1 MSRKVEFYTITIYQN
16 GVKTDY
22 SIMKL
27 FRNIKINLL
36 ESENNTDRTREFD
49 GRKIRLFSYYESL
62 NNNHIVLPFGR
73 DKGGNKPY
81 GVDKKDRLEEIP
93 RDLYDVNA
101 LGYDREYNIMLFTT
115 NQNGPTIKNVE
126 QYLNSCIS
134 STAGI
139 NLRIEPIEYNTG
151 IEKVRN
157 AELVKSIT
165 FSLDLGQSLN
175 AYYNRQIDDNTGA
188 PSLVEAFRNFAET
201 AHSEGDSRLL
211 SLKMSLGHTR
221 RDATL
226 NKESI
231 LCLIEQI
238 NIDSGFVKEIRV
250 DYKNGTEEKLDFA
263 TLKDTKLLLSHNCT
277 CAGSQVAPQELLN
290 NFDGAIENRIREI
303 TSHMRVFNQDKRQY
317 AGGDI
322 SIVVNV

>member
-22 SIMKL
+22 SIMNL

-36 ESENNTDRTREFD
+36 ESEHNTDRTREFD

-62 NNNHIVLPFGR
+62 NYNQIVLPFGR
-73 DKGGNKPY
+73 DKGTNKPY

-93 RDLYDVNA
+93 RDLYDVNS
-101 LGYDREYNIMLFTT
+101 LGYDSEYNIMLYTT
-115 NQNGPTIKNVE
+115 NQSGLTIKNVE

-134 STAGI
+134 SNIGV

-175 AYYNRQIDDNTGA
+175 AYYNRQIDDSGRA
-188 PSLVEAFRNFAET
+188 PLLEAFRNFTET
-201 AHSEGDSRLL
+201 AQSEGDSRLL

-226 NKESI
+226 NKDSI
-231 LCLIEQI
+231 LYLLEQI

-250 DYKNGTEEKLDFA
+250 DYKNGTNEKLDFA

-277 CAGSQVAPQELLN
+277 CAGSQVSPQELLN
-290 NFDGAIENRIREI
+290 NFDSAIENRVREI
-303 TSHMRVFNQDKRQY
+303 TSHMRVFDQDKEQY
-317 AGGDI
+317 TGGDI
-322 SIVVNV
+322 PIIVNV

>member
-22 SIMKL
+22 SIMNL

-36 ESENNTDRTREFD
+36 ESEHNTDRTREFD

-62 NNNHIVLPFGR
+62 NYNQIVLPFGR
-73 DKGGNKPY
+73 DKGTNKPY

-93 RDLYDVNA
+93 RDLYDVNS
-101 LGYDREYNIMLFTT
+101 LGYDSEYNIMLYTT
-115 NQNGPTIKNVE
+115 NQSGPTIKNVE

-134 STAGI
+134 SNIGV

-175 AYYNRQIDDNTGA
+175 AYYNRQIDDSGRA
-188 PSLVEAFRNFAET
+188 PLLEAFRNFTET
-201 AHSEGDSRLL
+201 AQSEGDSRLL

-226 NKESI
+226 NKDSI
-231 LCLIEQI
+231 LYLLEQI

-250 DYKNGTEEKLDFA
+250 DYKNGTNEKLDFA

-277 CAGSQVAPQELLN
+277 CAGSQVSPQELLN
-290 NFDGAIENRIREI
+290 NFDSAIENRVREI
-303 TSHMRVFNQDKRQY
+303 TSHMRVFDQDKEQY
-317 AGGDI
+317 TGGDI
-322 SIVVNV
+322 PIIVNV

>member
-62 NNNHIVLPFGR
+62 NNNQIVLPFGR

-151 IEKVRN
+151 
-157 AELVKSIT
+157 
-165 FSLDLGQSLN
+165 
-175 AYYNRQIDDNTGA
+175 A

-231 LCLIEQI
+231 LYLIEQI

-322 SIVVNV
+322 YIVVNV

>member
-22 SIMKL
+22 SIMNL

-36 ESENNTDRTREFD
+36 ESENNTDRTRKFD
-49 GRKIRLFSYYESL
+49 GRKIRLFSYYVSH
-62 NNNHIVLPFGR
+62 NNNQIVLPFGR
-73 DKGGNKPY
+73 DKGTNKPY

-93 RDLYDVNA
+93 RDLYDVNS
-101 LGYDREYNIMLFTT
+101 LGYDSEYNIMLYTT

-126 QYLNSCIS
+126 QYLNSCIGS
-134 STAGI
+134 AAGV
-139 NLRIEPIEYNTG
+139 NLKIEPIEYNTG

-157 AELVKSIT
+157 AELVKSII

-175 AYYNRQIDDNTGA
+175 AYYNSQIDDNTRA
-188 PSLVEAFRNFAET
+188 PLLESFRKFAEA

-226 NKESI
+226 NKDSI
-231 LCLIEQI
+231 LYLLEQI

-250 DYKNGTEEKLDFA
+250 DYKHGTEEKLDFA

-277 CAGSQVAPQELLN
+277 CVGSQVAPQELLN

-317 AGGDI
+317 DGGDI
-322 SIVVNV
+322 HIVVNV

>member
-1 MSRKVEFYTITIYQN
+1 MSKKVEFYTITIYQN

-22 SIMKL
+22 SIMNL
-27 FRNIKINLL
+27 FKNIKINLL

-62 NNNHIVLPFGR
+62 NNNQIVLPFGR

-101 LGYDREYNIMLFTT
+101 LGYDSEYNIMLYTT
-115 NQNGPTIKNVE
+115 NHNGPTIKNVE

-134 STAGI
+134 SNMGTI
-139 NLRIEPIEYNTG
+139 LKIEPIEYNTG
-151 IEKVRN
+151 IEKVRS

-165 FSLDLGQSLN
+165 FNLDLGQSFN
-175 AYYNRQIDDNTGA
+175 AYYNRQIEDNSRATLLK
-188 PSLVEAFRNFAET
+188 SFKKFAET
-201 AHSEGDSRLL
+201 AQDEGDSRLL
-211 SLKMSLGHTR
+211 SLKMSLGNTR

-226 NKESI
+226 NKDNI
-231 LCLIEQI
+231 LYLLEQI

-250 DYKNGTEEKLDFA
+250 DYKNGTNEKMDFA
-263 TLKDTKLLLSHNCT
+263 TLKDTKLLLSYNCT
-277 CAGSQVAPQELLN
+277 CAGSQVTPQELLN
-290 NFDGAIENRIREI
+290 NLDGAIENRMGRIISHIRL
-303 TSHMRVFNQDKRQY
+303 FDQDKEQY
-317 AGGDI
+317 NGDDI
-322 SIVVNV
+322 PIIVNV

>member
-62 NNNHIVLPFGR
+62 NNNQIVLPFGR

-151 IEKVRN
+151 
-157 AELVKSIT
+157 
-165 FSLDLGQSLN
+165 
-175 AYYNRQIDDNTGA
+175 A

-231 LCLIEQI
+231 LYLIEQI